1 MAKILIGNVKG
12 PQGDTGA
19 QGAAGTIA
27 NVTASVNNTVGTPSV
42 DVTLGGTPQNRTFNL
57 AFKNLKGDTGAQGTM
72 DHRALGHRND
82 ANQHTIAAITGL
94 QNALETSGA
103 HIGPTAPTDATKI
116 WVDTDENSEALP
128 LATTTEPG
136 LMSAEDKTK
145 LDNILDLVYPIGSI
159 YMSVNNVD
167 PQVIFEGTW
176 EKIEGKFL
184 LGASSAYPVG
194 STGGEATHK
203 LTVDEMPKHAHGFIT
218 HAGGIGSSGSNA
230 QIGFVGQTPPRE
242 IYTNN
247 VGGNQAHNNMPPYLA
262 VYMWQRTA

>member
-116 WVDTDENSEALP
+116 WVDTDENSETLP

-136 LMSAEDKTK
+136 LMSAEDKVALAGKFNSADMADYIVERGT
-145 LDNILDLVYPIGSI
+145 
-159 YMSVNNVD
+159 
-167 PQVIFEGTW
+167 EGIWYW
-176 EKIEGKFL
+176 EKWASGKAVCYGTL
-184 LGASSAYPVG
+184 LV
-194 STGGEATHK
+194 K
-203 LTVDEMPKHAHGFIT
+203 
-218 HAGGIGSSGSNA
+218 
-230 QIGFVGQTPPRE
+230 
-242 IYTNN
+242 
-247 VGGNQAHNNMPPYLA
+247 
-262 VYMWQRTA
+262 YMKVIL